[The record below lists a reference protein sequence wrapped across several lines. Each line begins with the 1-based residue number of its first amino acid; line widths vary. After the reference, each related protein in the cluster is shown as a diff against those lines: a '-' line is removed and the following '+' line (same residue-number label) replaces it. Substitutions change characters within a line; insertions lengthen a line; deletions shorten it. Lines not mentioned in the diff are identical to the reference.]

1 MNFGDILDEWENS
14 QKNISYKNQK
24 VDNQN
29 SIYKKKANADF
40 IEQGFSNKKDAQK
53 NIVIKKTIRQQQEE
67 DSKKKINP
75 MELWLRR
82 YGTVDKDKVIEQ
94 YEQNKKWNLVNM

>member
-53 NIVIKKTIRQQQEE
+53 NIVVKKTIRHN
-67 DSKKKINP
+67 KKKI
-75 MELWLRR
+75 LR
-82 YGTVDKDKVIEQ
+82 
-94 YEQNKKWNLVNM
+94 KK

>member
-29 SIYKKKANADF
+29 SIYKKRRML
-40 IEQGFSNKKDAQK
+40 ILLNKVFQ
-53 NIVIKKTIRQQQEE
+53 IKKMR
-67 DSKKKINP
+67 KKI
-75 MELWLRR
+75 
-82 YGTVDKDKVIEQ
+82 
-94 YEQNKKWNLVNM
+94 